1 MSEVS
6 KADDA
11 LLARTANTVF
21 GRKGELKSLA
31 MMPHP
36 RRVFAMIYSAQGTI
50 DNGGFQYFFECDWPG
65 RPPYTT
71 FSDAYREIG
80 ATDVANWLD
89 EAAAMFPFAEPHVH
103 RSERVGYL
111 REFCVKGDSPMGILS
126 GEAIDASAR
135 VFTRLAEYVR
145 LNSEHFKRS

>member
-1 MSEVS
+1 MSEGS

-65 RPPYTT
+65 TRRGSLVLTRWGL
-71 FSDAYREIG
+71 YR
-80 ATDVANWLD
+80 AVHPRSVAIC
-89 EAAAMFPFAEPHVH
+89 
-103 RSERVGYL
+103 G
-111 REFCVKGDSPMGILS
+111 
-126 GEAIDASAR
+126 SA
-135 VFTRLAEYVR
+135 
-145 LNSEHFKRS
+145 

>member
-11 LLARTANTVF
+11 LLTRTANTVF
-21 GRKGELKSLA
+21 GRKGELTSLA
-31 MMPHP
+31 AMPHP
-36 RRVFAMIYSAQGTI
+36 RRVFAIIYSAQGTI
-50 DNGGFQYFFECDWPG
+50 DNGGFQYFFECDWPE
-65 RPPYTT
+65 RPPYTA
-71 FSDAYREIG
+71 FSDSYREIG

-89 EAAAMFPFAEPHVH
+89 EAASMFPFAEPHLH
-103 RSERVGYL
+103 RPERVKYL

-126 GEAIDASAR
+126 GDAIDASDR

-145 LNSEHFKRS
+145 LNSEHFRRS